1 MSSEE
6 RRDRMNEGVLDESI
20 DPTLQ
25 AALLEFRQTVQAWS
39 DEEYARPRRVV
50 QPATRHGLTRRS
62 LAWALG
68 LIVAVGAGSGAVYE
82 RHHQQELAKQ
92 EAQRQAEQ
100 QRVLAQKHAQET
112 DLLLANIET
121 DVSREVPSAME
132 PLAQMMT
139 DDSQ

>member
-6 RRDRMNEGVLDESI
+6 RRNRMQEGVLDESI

-25 AALLEFRQTVQAWS
+25 AALLDFRDTVHAWS
-39 DEEYARPRRVV
+39 ENEHARPRRVV

-82 RHHQQELAKQ
+82 RHHQLELAKQ

-100 QRVLAQKHAQET
+100 QRVIAQKHAQET
-112 DLLLANIET
+112 DLLLANIES

>member
-6 RRDRMNEGVLDESI
+6 RRDRKNKGVLDESI

-50 QPATRHGLTRRS
+50 HPATRHGLTRRS

-82 RHHQQELAKQ
+82 HHHQQELAKQ
-92 EAQRQAEQ
+92 EAQRNAEQ
-100 QRVLAQKHAQET
+100 QKVLAQKHAQET